1 MLPFRS
7 QNKHDSL
14 PRRSVRKK
22 EFHGGGEAL
31 KKRDNMSRCDTDI
44 SEVVPVYVLSPLHSY
59 PHLLFVFQNFKL
71 ARFSL
76 LAAEQAEDE
85 AVLKEPLSNW
95 TLNRLKEEGY
105 CLAGLSA
112 FWLQANQFGLPV
124 TSFLRAQVKILHS
137 FTFAI
142 NTPPPLVNSCN

>member
-1 MLPFRS
+1 VSKCSGRS
-7 QNKHDSL
+7 IHT
-14 PRRSVRKK
+14 P
-22 EFHGGGEAL
+22 
-31 KKRDNMSRCDTDI
+31 T
-44 SEVVPVYVLSPLHSY
+44 
-59 PHLLFVFQNFKL
+59 LFLCSKIFKL
-71 ARFSL
+71 VRIRRFLSL

-85 AVLKEPLSNW
+85 AVLKERLSNW

-105 CLAGLSA
+105 CLAGLST